1 VKSFKLFSI
10 GCKIVFLSHILSFF
24 NSVALLCNEKNLKSE
39 TKTLIFRFNQKSLND
54 FSIKLMEEHEDLP
67 FFILNQMKY
76 FITLSFYIMCFSTS
90 FSQSNSY
97 WQQKADYKMEVSID
111 VKTYQYK
118 GKQELMYTNNSSDTL
133 RKVFYHLYNNAFQP
147 GSEMDM
153 RLQSIKDPDG
163 RMVNKTKVDGKE
175 VKESR
180 ISTLLPNEM
189 GYLHISNFKQDGV
202 SAVAKEVETILE
214 VTLIQPILPGKS
226 TTFTLDFDGQVPL
239 QIRRSGRNN
248 KEGVELSMAQWYPK
262 IAEFDFEGWHAD
274 PYIAREFHGVWG
286 NFDVKITID
295 KKYLLGGTGYLQ
307 NGNEIGYGYQS
318 EDVIVKIP
326 KRQKTL
332 TWHFVAPMVHDFAW
346 AADTNYIHDVV
357 KTDFGTTLHF
367 IYKNNPKI
375 LENWKQAQPKTVALM
390 NYFNAIVGKYPY
402 EQYSVIQGGDGGMEY
417 AMCTL
422 ILGEGTFEGLVGVIA
437 HEMGHSWF
445 QHVLATNESKHS
457 WMDEGFTSFIE
468 DLGVNELAEK
478 KSVNPFVGAYK
489 SYVNLANSGKE
500 QPLSTHA
507 DRYDENRSY
516 SSASYSKGALFLTQ
530 LEYLIGKE
538 NLMKTVKRFYSE
550 FKFKHPTP
558 NDIKRTAE
566 RVSGANLDWY
576 LTDWTKTLNTID
588 YGIKNVESA
597 TNGIKKTGIS
607 LERIGRMPM
616 PIDILVDYAD
626 GTKEIFYI
634 PLRMMSFEK
643 ANPTPDTKRTV
654 LKDWTWGNPNYFF
667 EIDTEK
673 TNIKK
678 ITIDP
683 SGLMADVKPENNSYE
698 IK

>member
-1 VKSFKLFSI
+1 
-10 GCKIVFLSHILSFF
+10 
-24 NSVALLCNEKNLKSE
+24 
-39 TKTLIFRFNQKSLND
+39 
-54 FSIKLMEEHEDLP
+54 M
-67 FFILNQMKY
+67 
-76 FITLSFYIMCFSTS
+76 
-90 FSQSNSY
+90 
-97 WQQKADYKMEVSID
+97 D

-118 GKQELMYTNNSSDTL
+118 GKQELIYTNNSSDTL

-153 RLQSIKDPDG
+153 RLQSVKDPDG
-163 RMVNKTKVDGKE
+163 RMVNKIKVDDKTT
-175 VKESR
+175 KNESR
-180 ISTLLPNEM
+180 IAKLLPNEI
-189 GYLHISNFKQDGV
+189 GYLHISNFKQDGQ

-214 VTLIQPILPGKS
+214 VTLAKPILPGQT
-226 TTFTLDFDGQVPL
+226 TTFTLDFEGQVPI

-286 NFDVKITID
+286 NFDVKIKID
-295 KKYLLGGTGYLQ
+295 KNYLLGGTGYLQ
-307 NGNEIGYGYQS
+307 NGNEIGYNYQN
-318 EDVIVKIP
+318 EGVIVKIP
-326 KRQKTL
+326 KKQKTL
-332 TWHFVAPMVHDFAW
+332 TWHFVAPMVHDFTW
-346 AADTNYIHDVV
+346 AADKNYLHDVV

-375 LENWKQAQPKTVALM
+375 LENWKIAQPKTVQLL
-390 NYFNAIVGKYPY
+390 NFFNTTVGKYPY

-422 ILGEGTFEGLVGVIA
+422 ILGEGTLQGLIGVIA

-468 DLGVNELAEK
+468 DLGVNELDEK
-478 KSVNPFVGAYK
+478 KVANPFAGAYK
-489 SYVNLANSGKE
+489 AYINLANSGKE

-516 SSASYSKGALFLTQ
+516 SIASYSKGELFLTQ

-588 YGIKNVESA
+588 YGIKNVES
-597 TNGIKKTGIS
+597 TTDGVKKTGVS

-616 PIDILVDYAD
+616 PIDILVEYTD
-626 GTKEIFYI
+626 GTKETFYI

-643 ANPTPDTKRTV
+643 ENPIPEIKRTI
-654 LKDWTWGNPNYFF
+654 LKDWAWGNPNYFF
-667 EIDTEK
+667 EIDKEK
-673 TNIKK
+673 TAIKK

-683 SGLMADVKPENNSYE
+683 SGLMADVKPDNNSYE